1 MPQNLVA
8 VYARFMLEKRNKR
21 QLRDAVLPLKTLN
34 KKQRLK

>member
-21 QLRDAVLPLKTLN
+21 QLRDVCIFEVN
-34 KKQRLK
+34 GMEVYM